1 MFEKLQRAPSPEPT
15 RSPSVVALAAVL
27 ALVPVVC
34 NSQLL
39 ARHAVAA
46 SHEATPFSVPAGSP
60 DEFMRAGADFAREL
74 DPAAEVSY
82 WQEQVGSL
90 SVSRVEK
97 GGIRCLVRLSS
108 NASTALQ

>member
-1 MFEKLQRAPSPEPT
+1 MFEKLQQALSSELAPSPML
-15 RSPSVVALAAVL
+15 VALAAVL

-39 ARHAVAA
+39 ASRAVAA

-60 DEFMRAGADFAREL
+60 DEFMQAGADFAREL
-74 DPAAEVSY
+74 DPTAEVSY
-82 WQEQVGSL
+82 WQAQAGSL

-97 GGIRCLVRLSS
+97 GGIHCLV
-108 NASTALQ
+108 